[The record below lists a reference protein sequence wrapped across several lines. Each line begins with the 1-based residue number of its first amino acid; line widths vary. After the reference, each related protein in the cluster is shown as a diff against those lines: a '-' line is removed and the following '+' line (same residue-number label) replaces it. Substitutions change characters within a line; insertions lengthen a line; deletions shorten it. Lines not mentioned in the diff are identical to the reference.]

1 LYGKNLGGRSAIVEA
16 RVTAP
21 VKPHKPKVLSA
32 QEWKFVEEFC
42 AGDGHVTLKEAA
54 LRAGYSEAWA
64 KNRARELTDPEICPH
79 IVAAIQ
85 ERRRELG
92 EKYGTTFERHMRD
105 LQIIRDQAL
114 TAGAYG
120 AAVQAE
126 FRRGQ
131 ALGTIY
137 IDRKEIR
144 HGTIDSMSKEDVQRK
159 LEEIKRL
166 YGGVVEVVDLKSLEL
181 EEDSE
186 DVLEDLEADSE
197 VEEKEDD
204 GIETGSEPV
213 PTPERKSFK
222 LPYYPD

>member
-1 LYGKNLGGRSAIVEA
+1 
-16 RVTAP
+16 
-21 VKPHKPKVLSA
+21 
-32 QEWKFVEEFC
+32 
-42 AGDGHVTLKEAA
+42 
-54 LRAGYSEAWA
+54 
-64 KNRARELTDPEICPH
+64 
-79 IVAAIQ
+79 
-85 ERRRELG
+85 
-92 EKYGTTFERHMRD
+92 MRD

-114 TAGAYG
+114 QAGAYG

-166 YGGVVEVVDLKSLEL
+166 YGGVVDVVDLKSLENL
-181 EEDSE
+181 EDSE
-186 DVLEDLEADSE
+186 DVLEDLEADSEVE

-222 LPYYPD
+222 LPSYPD